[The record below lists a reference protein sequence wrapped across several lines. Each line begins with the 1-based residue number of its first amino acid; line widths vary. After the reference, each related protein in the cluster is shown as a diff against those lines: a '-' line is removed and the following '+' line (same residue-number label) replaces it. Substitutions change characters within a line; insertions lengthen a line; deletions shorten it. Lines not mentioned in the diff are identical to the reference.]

1 MSRLATLAVRRVG
14 RQYGK
19 VAQRGAPRPPPSCW
33 SATTGRPFSQQQQQQ
48 QQQQHTSEKRRIKQ
62 KKKKK
67 EEDSFTTL
75 GISRDISYA
84 NAKKAFLQI
93 AMKHHPDTSDAA
105 SDDAQREHRDIFVA
119 ARKAF
124 ENIVE
129 GPEGKAVLRSE
140 SDEAWEEEEFS
151 EWFRE
156 ETGGLDMPF
165 MDART
170 MKEVAEMTD
179 KIGGGLDRDGGM

>member
-1 MSRLATLAVRRVG
+1 MMSRLAALAVRTVG
-14 RQYGK
+14 RPHGA
-19 VAQRGAPRPPPSCW
+19 VARGAPRPHPSCW
-33 SATTGRPFSQQQQQQ
+33 PAPSVRRIS
-48 QQQQHTSEKRRIKQ
+48 QQHTSEKRRIKQ
-62 KKKKK
+62 KQKKQQ
-67 EEDSFTTL
+67 EDFFTTL
-75 GISRDISYA
+75 GITRDIPYA
-84 NAKKAFLQI
+84 KAKKAFLQI
-93 AMKHHPDTSDAA
+93 AMKHHPDTSDAD
-105 SDDAQREHRDIFVA
+105 SEDAKREDHDIFVA

-129 GPEGKAVLRSE
+129 GPEGRAVLRSE

-156 ETGGLDMPF
+156 ETGGYDMPF